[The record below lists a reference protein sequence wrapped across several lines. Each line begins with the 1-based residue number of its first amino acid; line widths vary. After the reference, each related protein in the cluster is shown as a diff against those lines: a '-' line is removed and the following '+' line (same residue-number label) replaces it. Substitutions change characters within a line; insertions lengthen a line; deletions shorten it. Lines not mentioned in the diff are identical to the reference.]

1 VTPSNRL
8 LVLQRFIKPLI
19 LLCVLLLHIAA
30 LVLVKFHSQIQE
42 QQRDESYEILKLVDI
57 EEFVPP
63 PPPPPPKEEI
73 KEIIPEETV
82 QVAVSETVF
91 VTEEEIIE
99 TVEDVPNAAI
109 PQEIEYVPQHKIST
123 IPEIP
128 TKQIL
133 ENIVYPAMAL
143 RQGLEGVVY
152 LELFIDHEGNIRK
165 IEVLKDPGFGF
176 AEAAIDAL
184 KGVVCVP
191 ATANGKTVAVRF
203 RYPVRF
209 TLK

>member
-1 VTPSNRL
+1 MTSSNRL
-8 LVLQRFIKPLI
+8 LVLQRFIKPII

-30 LVLVKFHSQIQE
+30 LVLVKFHSQVQE
-42 QQRDESYEILKLVDI
+42 QQKEESYEILKLVDV
-57 EEFVPP
+57 EEFV

-73 KEIIPEETV
+73 KEVIPEETV
-82 QVAVSETVF
+82 QTAVSETVL

-99 TVEDVPNAAI
+99 SVEDEPRTAV

-152 LELFIDHEGNIRK
+152 LELFIDHEGTIRK

-184 KGVVCVP
+184 KDVVCVP

>member
-1 VTPSNRL
+1 VTSSNRL
-8 LVLQRFIKPLI
+8 LVLQRFIKPII

-30 LVLVKFHSQIQE
+30 LVLVKFHSQVQE
-42 QQRDESYEILKLVDI
+42 QQKEESYEILKLVDV
-57 EEFVPP
+57 EEFV

-73 KEIIPEETV
+73 KEVIPEETV
-82 QVAVSETVF
+82 QTAVSETVL

-99 TVEDVPNAAI
+99 SVEDEPRMAI

-152 LELFIDHEGNIRK
+152 LELFIDHEGTIRK

-184 KGVVCVP
+184 KDVVCVP

>member
-1 VTPSNRL
+1 MTSSNRL
-8 LVLQRFIKPLI
+8 LVLQRFIKPII

-30 LVLVKFHSQIQE
+30 LVLVKFHNQVQAQQE
-42 QQRDESYEILKLVDI
+42 EESYEILKLVDV
-57 EEFVPP
+57 EEFV

-73 KEIIPEETV
+73 KEVIPEETV
-82 QVAVSETVF
+82 QTAVSETVL

-99 TVEDVPNAAI
+99 SVEDEPRTAV

-152 LELFIDHEGNIRK
+152 LELFIDHEGTIRK

-184 KGVVCVP
+184 KDVVCVP

>member
-1 VTPSNRL
+1 MTSSNRL
-8 LVLQRFIKPLI
+8 LVLQRFIKPII

-30 LVLVKFHSQIQE
+30 LVLVKFHSQVQAQQE
-42 QQRDESYEILKLVDI
+42 EESYEILKLVDV
-57 EEFVPP
+57 EEFV

-73 KEIIPEETV
+73 KEVIPEETV
-82 QVAVSETVF
+82 QTAVSETVL

-99 TVEDVPNAAI
+99 SVEDEPRTAV

-152 LELFIDHEGNIRK
+152 LELFIDHEGTIRK

-184 KGVVCVP
+184 KDVVCVP
-191 ATANGKTVAVRF
+191 ATTNGKTVAVRF

>member
-1 VTPSNRL
+1 MKSSNRL
-8 LVLQRFIKPLI
+8 LVLQRFIKPII

-30 LVLVKFHSQIQE
+30 LVLVKFHSQVQA
-42 QQRDESYEILKLVDI
+42 QQKEESYEILKLVDI

-63 PPPPPPKEEI
+63 PPPPKEEI
-73 KEIIPEETV
+73 KEVIPEETV
-82 QVAVSETVF
+82 QTAVSETVL

-99 TVEDVPNAAI
+99 SVEDEPRTAI

-152 LELFIDHEGNIRK
+152 LELFIDHEGTIRK

-184 KGVVCVP
+184 KDVVCVP

>member
-1 VTPSNRL
+1 MTSSNRL
-8 LVLQRFIKPLI
+8 LVLQRFIKPII

-30 LVLVKFHSQIQE
+30 LVLVKFHSQVQAQQE
-42 QQRDESYEILKLVDI
+42 EESYEILKLVDI

-63 PPPPPPKEEI
+63 PPPPKEEI
-73 KEIIPEETV
+73 KEVIPEETV
-82 QVAVSETVF
+82 QTAVSETVL

-99 TVEDVPNAAI
+99 SVEDEPRTAV

-152 LELFIDHEGNIRK
+152 LELFIDHEGTIRK

-184 KGVVCVP
+184 KDVVCVP

>member
-1 VTPSNRL
+1 MTSSNRL
-8 LVLQRFIKPLI
+8 LVLQRFIKPII

-30 LVLVKFHSQIQE
+30 LVLVKFHSQVQE
-42 QQRDESYEILKLVDI
+42 QQKEESYEILKLVDI

-63 PPPPPPKEEI
+63 PPPPKEEI
-73 KEIIPEETV
+73 KEVIPEETV
-82 QVAVSETVF
+82 QTAVSETVL

-99 TVEDVPNAAI
+99 SVEDEPRTAV

-152 LELFIDHEGNIRK
+152 LELFIDHEGTIRK

-184 KGVVCVP
+184 KDVVCVP

>member
-73 KEIIPEETV
+73 K
-82 QVAVSETVF
+82 
-91 VTEEEIIE
+91 
-99 TVEDVPNAAI
+99 
-109 PQEIEYVPQHKIST
+109 K
-123 IPEIP
+123 
-128 TKQIL
+128 
-133 ENIVYPAMAL
+133 
-143 RQGLEGVVY
+143 
-152 LELFIDHEGNIRK
+152 
-165 IEVLKDPGFGF
+165 
-176 AEAAIDAL
+176 
-184 KGVVCVP
+184 
-191 ATANGKTVAVRF
+191 
-203 RYPVRF
+203 
-209 TLK
+209 

>member
-1 VTPSNRL
+1 MTSSNRL
-8 LVLQRFIKPLI
+8 LVLQRFIKPII

-30 LVLVKFHSQIQE
+30 LVLVKFHSQVQE
-42 QQRDESYEILKLVDI
+42 QQKEESYEILKLVDV
-57 EEFVPP
+57 EEFV

-73 KEIIPEETV
+73 KEVIPEETV
-82 QVAVSETVF
+82 QTAVSETVL

-99 TVEDVPNAAI
+99 SVEDEPRMAI

-152 LELFIDHEGNIRK
+152 LELFIDHEGTIRK

-184 KGVVCVP
+184 KDVVCVP

>member
-1 VTPSNRL
+1 VTSSNRL
-8 LVLQRFIKPLI
+8 LVLQRFIKPII

-30 LVLVKFHSQIQE
+30 LVLVKFHSQVQE
-42 QQRDESYEILKLVDI
+42 QQKEESYEILKLVDV
-57 EEFVPP
+57 EEFV

-73 KEIIPEETV
+73 KEVIPEETV
-82 QVAVSETVF
+82 QTAVSETVL

-99 TVEDVPNAAI
+99 SVEDEPRTAV

-152 LELFIDHEGNIRK
+152 LELFIDHEGTIRK

-184 KGVVCVP
+184 KDVVCVP

>member
-1 VTPSNRL
+1 VTSSNRL
-8 LVLQRFIKPLI
+8 LVLQRFIKPII

-30 LVLVKFHSQIQE
+30 LVLVKFHSQVQAQQE
-42 QQRDESYEILKLVDI
+42 EESYEILKLVDV
-57 EEFVPP
+57 EEFV

-73 KEIIPEETV
+73 KEVIPEETV
-82 QVAVSETVF
+82 QTAVSETVL

-99 TVEDVPNAAI
+99 SVEDEPRTAV

-152 LELFIDHEGNIRK
+152 LELFIDHEGTIRK

-184 KGVVCVP
+184 NCQWKNCCSPLPVSG
-191 ATANGKTVAVRF
+191 TVHF
-203 RYPVRF
+203 KIKMP
-209 TLK
+209 

>member
-1 VTPSNRL
+1 MTSSNRL
-8 LVLQRFIKPLI
+8 LVLQRFIKPII

-30 LVLVKFHSQIQE
+30 LVLVKFHSQVQAQQE
-42 QQRDESYEILKLVDI
+42 EESYEILKLVDV
-57 EEFVPP
+57 EEFV

-73 KEIIPEETV
+73 KEVIPEETV
-82 QVAVSETVF
+82 QTAVSETVL

-99 TVEDVPNAAI
+99 SVEDEPRTAV

-152 LELFIDHEGNIRK
+152 LELFIDHEGTIRK

-184 KGVVCVP
+184 KDVVCVP

>member
-1 VTPSNRL
+1 VTSTNRL
-8 LVLQRFIKPLI
+8 LVLQRFIKPII

-30 LVLVKFHSQIQE
+30 LVLVKFHNQVQAQQE
-42 QQRDESYEILKLVDI
+42 EESYEILKLVDV
-57 EEFVPP
+57 EEFV

-73 KEIIPEETV
+73 KEVIPEETV
-82 QVAVSETVF
+82 QTAVSETVL

-99 TVEDVPNAAI
+99 SVEDEPRTAV

-152 LELFIDHEGNIRK
+152 LELFIDHEGTIRK

-184 KGVVCVP
+184 KDVVCVP

>member
-1 VTPSNRL
+1 VTSSNRL
-8 LVLQRFIKPLI
+8 LVLQRFIKPII

-30 LVLVKFHSQIQE
+30 LVLVKFHSQVQAQQE
-42 QQRDESYEILKLVDI
+42 EESYEILKLVDV
-57 EEFVPP
+57 EEFV

-73 KEIIPEETV
+73 KEVIPEETV
-82 QVAVSETVF
+82 QTAVSETVL

-99 TVEDVPNAAI
+99 SVEDEPRTAV

-152 LELFIDHEGNIRK
+152 LELFIDHEGTIRK

-184 KGVVCVP
+184 KDVVCVP

>member
-1 VTPSNRL
+1 MTSSNRL
-8 LVLQRFIKPLI
+8 LVLQRFIKPII

-30 LVLVKFHSQIQE
+30 LVLVKFHSQVQAQQE
-42 QQRDESYEILKLVDI
+42 EESYEILKLVDV
-57 EEFVPP
+57 EEFV

-73 KEIIPEETV
+73 KEVIPEETV
-82 QVAVSETVF
+82 QTAVSETVL

-99 TVEDVPNAAI
+99 SVEDEPRMAI

-152 LELFIDHEGNIRK
+152 LELFIDHEGTIRK

-184 KGVVCVP
+184 KDVVCVP

>member
-1 VTPSNRL
+1 VTSSNRL
-8 LVLQRFIKPLI
+8 LVLQRFIKPII

-30 LVLVKFHSQIQE
+30 LVLVKFHSQVQAQQE
-42 QQRDESYEILKLVDI
+42 EESYEILKLVDV
-57 EEFVPP
+57 EEFV

-73 KEIIPEETV
+73 KEVIPEETV
-82 QVAVSETVF
+82 QTAVSETVL

-99 TVEDVPNAAI
+99 SVEDEPRMAI

-152 LELFIDHEGNIRK
+152 LELFIDHEGTIRK

-184 KGVVCVP
+184 KDVVCVP

>member
-1 VTPSNRL
+1 MTSSNRL
-8 LVLQRFIKPLI
+8 LVLQRFIKPII

-30 LVLVKFHSQIQE
+30 LVLVKFHSQVQE
-42 QQRDESYEILKLVDI
+42 QQKEESYEILKLVDV
-57 EEFVPP
+57 EEFV

-73 KEIIPEETV
+73 KEVIPEETV
-82 QVAVSETVF
+82 QTAVSETVL

-99 TVEDVPNAAI
+99 SVEDEPRTAV

-152 LELFIDHEGNIRK
+152 LELFIDHEGTIRK
-165 IEVLKDPGFGF
+165 IEILKDPGFGF

-184 KGVVCVP
+184 KDVVCVP

>member
-1 VTPSNRL
+1 MTSSNRL
-8 LVLQRFIKPLI
+8 LVLQRFIKPII

-30 LVLVKFHSQIQE
+30 LVLVKFHSQVQE
-42 QQRDESYEILKLVDI
+42 QQKEESYEILKLVDI

-63 PPPPPPKEEI
+63 PPPPKEEI
-73 KEIIPEETV
+73 KEVIPEETV
-82 QVAVSETVF
+82 QTAVSETVL

-99 TVEDVPNAAI
+99 SVEDEPRTAI

-152 LELFIDHEGNIRK
+152 LELFIDHEGTIRK

>member
-1 VTPSNRL
+1 MTSSNRL
-8 LVLQRFIKPLI
+8 LVLQRFIKPII

-30 LVLVKFHSQIQE
+30 LVLVKFHSQVQE
-42 QQRDESYEILKLVDI
+42 QQKEESYEILKLVDV
-57 EEFVPP
+57 EEFV

-73 KEIIPEETV
+73 KEVIPEETV
-82 QVAVSETVF
+82 QTAVSETVL

-99 TVEDVPNAAI
+99 SVEDEPRTAI

-152 LELFIDHEGNIRK
+152 LELFIDHEGTIRK

-184 KGVVCVP
+184 KDVVCVP

>member
-1 VTPSNRL
+1 MTSSNRL
-8 LVLQRFIKPLI
+8 LVLQRFIKPII

-30 LVLVKFHSQIQE
+30 LVLVKFHSQVQE
-42 QQRDESYEILKLVDI
+42 QQKEESYEILKLVDI

-63 PPPPPPKEEI
+63 PPPPKEEI
-73 KEIIPEETV
+73 KEVIPEETV
-82 QVAVSETVF
+82 QTAVSETVL

-99 TVEDVPNAAI
+99 SVEDEPRTTV

-152 LELFIDHEGNIRK
+152 LELFIDHEGTIRK

-184 KGVVCVP
+184 KDVVCVP

>member
-1 VTPSNRL
+1 MTSSNRL
-8 LVLQRFIKPLI
+8 LVLQRFIKPII

-30 LVLVKFHSQIQE
+30 LVLVKFHSQVQE
-42 QQRDESYEILKLVDI
+42 QQKEESYEILKLVDI

-63 PPPPPPKEEI
+63 PPPPKEEI
-73 KEIIPEETV
+73 KEVIPEETV
-82 QVAVSETVF
+82 QTAVSETVL

-99 TVEDVPNAAI
+99 SVEDEPRTAI

-152 LELFIDHEGNIRK
+152 LELFIDHEGTIRK

-184 KGVVCVP
+184 KDVVCVP